1 MAQVIL
7 KDIYKIFDDNVVAV
21 DGFNLEI
28 YDKEFVVL
36 LGPSG
41 CGKTTLLRM
50 IAGLTDISKGE
61 LYISGKLVNDVQPKN
76 RDIAMVFQN
85 YALYPHMTVFH
96 NMAFGLELRKYSKK
110 DIQQKVD
117 KAADILNIKELLLRK
132 PKELSGGQ
140 QQRVALGR
148 AIVRDPQVFLFDE
161 PLSNLD
167 SKLRIQMRR
176 EISKLRER
184 LQATMIYVTHD
195 QIEAMTMG
203 DRIVVMKDG
212 LTQQIDTP
220 LKLYNSPQNKF
231 VAGFIGSPT
240 MNFIKGKIVKDNGM
254 YFDEGILKIRI
265 PDEHTVK
272 LEKYVNREITFGIRP
287 ENIST
292 TDFHQEFTDKVE
304 VSLTVELV
312 EPIGNEIFLYVT
324 TGNNTMVA
332 RVAPQTQLKIG
343 QEIKLVFDLAKVHFY
358 DIETE
363 ELVKT

>member
-7 KDIYKIFDDNVVAV
+7 KDIYKVFDDNVVAV
-21 DGFNLEI
+21 DGFNMEI
-28 YDKEFVVL
+28 SDKEFVVL

-50 IAGLTDISKGE
+50 IAGLTDITKGK
-61 LYISGKLVNDVQPKN
+61 LYIGDDLVNEVEPKN

-85 YALYPHMTVFH
+85 YALYPHMTVFQ

-110 DIQQKVD
+110 DIQMKVD
-117 KAADILNIKELLLRK
+117 KAADILNINELLLRK

-167 SKLRIQMRR
+167 SKLRIQMRS

-240 MNFIKGKIVKDNGM
+240 MNFIEGRIVKDDGI
-254 YFDEGILKIRI
+254 YFDEGIVKIKI
-265 PDEHTVK
+265 PPEHSTK
-272 LEKYVNREITFGIRP
+272 LEKYENRAISFGIRP
-287 ENIST
+287 EDIST
-292 TDFHQEFTDKVE
+292 VDNNKEITDKV
-304 VSLTVELV
+304 VVPLTVELV
-312 EPIGNEIFLYVT
+312 EPIGNEIYLYVT
-324 TGNNTMVA
+324 TGKNTLVA

-343 QEIKLVFDLAKVHFY
+343 QKIKLVFDLAKVHFY